1 MNNLDHVPS
10 SPSTSGGS
18 LPAGHRAH
26 VRADGVRVVRGG
38 RVVLSDVGVTVS
50 AGSRL
55 AVVGENGRGKTTLLH
70 VLAGILVPDQGT
82 VERLGTIGVA
92 RQNLEARN
100 GETVGTL
107 VHGAIRESERAL
119 RALDDAADALAEGRT
134 GADDAYATAL
144 DAATRLDAWDAQRRV
159 DVALAGLDACPDRTA
174 RWRRCRSASATGS
187 GWRACSGPGSTC

>member
-1 MNNLDHVPS
+1 MNNLDHIPS

-92 RQNLEARN
+92 RQNPGGAPRRDGGHARPR
-100 GETVGTL
+100 GDPGV
-107 VHGAIRESERAL
+107 RRAL
-119 RALDDAADALAEGRT
+119 RALDGAAGALADGRA
-134 GADDAYATAL
+134 GADDAYAAAL
-144 DAATRLDAWDAQRRV
+144 DAATRLDAWDAAARRRG
-159 DVALAGLDACPDRTA
+159 AGRS
-174 RWRRCRSASATGS
+174 RRLP
-187 GWRACSGPGSTC
+187 GPGPPAGDAVGRPALPGPAGVPAGGRSTC